1 MAPRQLRF
9 TTALLAWLLFAGCH
23 PTQPF
28 YLRETG
34 DLSKLLDVATQV
46 EFPDVESAHDLDSSE
61 LVAPVTLTNFVD
73 RPFWDI
79 SLEEAVAISLQNSKV
94 IRSIGQVRQSGV
106 LAGQAVSGTPDSLTS
121 NADFTPTIYDPSILA
136 TSNSGV
142 EQALADFDAKFT
154 TSAFWEKTDRPQNFV
169 GNQFFTRQLDR
180 DLWNFQAELTKKS
193 AEGTQWFLRN
203 LSTYDQNNQSL
214 RAQASDWLTSVELE
228 ARHPFGR
235 NGGSQFNRIPVML
248 ARIREDVSLADFETS
263 IVNHVAQVER
273 LYWDLY
279 LFYRTLKANLAARDS
294 AYRTWQ
300 KVSALSTQGIMG
312 AEADRI
318 AQAKQQYHQFDAR
331 LKDTLRNLL
340 ITERQLRFLI
350 GIEDSDGRM
359 LRPSDSPTEARI
371 AFCWHDILTEAMIR
385 RAELRRQKWRIKE
398 AEMQLS
404 AAKNQLLPR
413 LDGVA
418 LYRFLGLGDD
428 LWKPDR
434 RGLNFPQNGSLAWDE
449 LTEGRY
455 AEYRFGFELETPL
468 GYRQELAQVRSSQMG
483 LQRARVKLEEM
494 ENEARSQL
502 GTAIV
507 HLDAEFEIA
516 QINLASFS
524 AANDAVN
531 AVQSSY
537 DRGRVPLDLL
547 LETQQRR
554 ADAEIAFHQSL
565 VQYNLAILETHR
577 TKGSLL
583 EYNSILLAEGP
594 WPKKAY
600 HDALDRARQRDASVQ
615 LNPRYTRPRV
625 VSQGA
630 YEQHALQA
638 EPHQMHESVLQ
649 SPSDAFSGEAEVLVP
664 QGTGD
669 EVEEPTATD
678 GTWGDL
684 GLTPTHAQNDAVGA
698 AVVVPAGH
706 KSRPSRKDSTS
717 DAEFAWGELGL

>member
-1 MAPRQLRF
+1 MVPRQLCR
-9 TTALLAWLLFAGCH
+9 TTALLVWLLLAGCH

-121 NADFTPTIYDPSILA
+121 NADFTPTIYDPSILS

-142 EQALADFDAKFT
+142 EQALADFDARFT

-169 GNQFFTRQLDR
+169 GNQFFTRQLER

-203 LSTYDQNNQSL
+203 LSTYDQNNQQL

-248 ARIREDVSLADFETS
+248 ARIREDISLADFETS
-263 IVNHVAQVER
+263 VVNHVAQVER

-279 LFYRTLKANLAARDS
+279 LYYRTLKANLAARDS

-300 KVSALSTQGIMG
+300 KISALAEQGFLG
-312 AEADRI
+312 AEAERI

-359 LRPSDSPTEARI
+359 LRPADSPTEARVV
-371 AFCWHDILTEAMIR
+371 FCWHDVLTEAMIR
-385 RAELRRQKWRIKE
+385 RTELRRQKWRIKE

-428 LWKPDR
+428 LWQSDR
-434 RGLNFPQNGSLAWDE
+434 NGLNFPQDDSLAWDE

-483 LQRARVKLEEM
+483 LQRARTRLEEA
-494 ENEARSQL
+494 ENEVRSQL
-502 GTAIV
+502 GTAVV

-516 QINLASFS
+516 QVNLASYS

-537 DRGRVPLDLL
+537 DRGLVPLDLL

-565 VQYNLAILETHR
+565 VQYNLAILEAHR
-577 TKGSLL
+577 NKGSLL

-615 LNPRYTRPRV
+615 LHPRYTRPRV
-625 VSQGA
+625 VSQGV

-638 EPHQMHESVLQ
+638 EPQHRNAA
-649 SPSDAFSGEAEVLVP
+649 PTATSDGTFFDEGEILVP
-664 QGTGD
+664 QGSSA
-669 EVEEPTATD
+669 EVEESTVMD
-678 GTWGDL
+678 GPWGDL
-684 GLTPTHAQNDAVGA
+684 GLPPSRAQNDAVGA
-698 AVVVPAGH
+698 AVVSPTAHEATVSQKHAA
-706 KSRPSRKDSTS
+706 S
-717 DAEFAWGELGL
+717 DDPFAWGELGF